1 MPIIKGKLI
10 CGKRDAATFERA
22 VRPDPITNEC
32 QSSYSPCSSFTSP
45 DNTYCLPSFISEMCP
60 ITHIRFEKSSKLATY
75 LQKSQ
80 YEWTTQPFDDE
91 HHIMWTK
98 DYDSLPVVMTTIQ

>member
-1 MPIIKGKLI
+1 
-10 CGKRDAATFERA
+10 
-22 VRPDPITNEC
+22 
-32 QSSYSPCSSFTSP
+32 
-45 DNTYCLPSFISEMCP
+45 MCP